1 MAGRGKVKDGEIA
14 SDAQNRFIE
23 RAGKQTENEIVLSA
37 SRAID
42 LPRVR
47 RFRVTN
53 LQGIAREM
61 GSVYRE
67 MRRGTLPLEAGTK
80 LTYVLLSMSKV
91 VEVGLLEQRIE
102 ALEKGQE
109 A

>member
-1 MAGRGKVKDGEIA
+1 MAGRGKAKPSELAPD
-14 SDAQNRFIE
+14 RFIE
-23 RAGKQTENEIVLSA
+23 HAERQTEREIAKSNHG
-37 SRAID
+37 AIA
-42 LPRVR
+42 LPTAR

-67 MRRGTLPLEAGTK
+67 MRKGTLPLEAGTK